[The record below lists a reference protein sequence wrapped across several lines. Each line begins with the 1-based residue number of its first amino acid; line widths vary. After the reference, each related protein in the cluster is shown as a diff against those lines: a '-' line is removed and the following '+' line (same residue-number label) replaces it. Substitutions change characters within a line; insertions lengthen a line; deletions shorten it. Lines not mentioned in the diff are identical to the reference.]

1 MNLPALKYAKKLP
14 YELVF
19 EIICVV
25 PFLRKWGHTRV
36 CRRFDCPLLARM
48 AHWAK
53 TLKTKVTNKTYL
65 MNPQQ
70 QQDPLAFQ
78 VAQCKALRDS
88 VLGTVDRLPPRK
100 RINALR
106 GLYQSLRE
114 KTMMCASLPEF
125 TSLEMLPIGQGT
137 RAQQVVSLRH
147 RCFSLMTECCE
158 NPEANAADLEG
169 LCREIVIYER
179 CLMNLFTAS
188 NV

>member
-1 MNLPALKYAKKLP
+1 MPKKLP

-53 TLKTKVTNKTYL
+53 TLKTKV
-65 MNPQQ
+65 
-70 QQDPLAFQ
+70 
-78 VAQCKALRDS
+78 AQCKALRDS
-88 VLGTVDRLPPRK
+88 VLGTVDSLPPRK

-106 GLYQSLRE
+106 RLYQSLRE

-147 RCFSLMTECCE
+147 RCFSLITECCE

-169 LCREIVIYER
+169 LCRVPLPLICRSV
-179 CLMNLFTAS
+179 FF
-188 NV
+188 